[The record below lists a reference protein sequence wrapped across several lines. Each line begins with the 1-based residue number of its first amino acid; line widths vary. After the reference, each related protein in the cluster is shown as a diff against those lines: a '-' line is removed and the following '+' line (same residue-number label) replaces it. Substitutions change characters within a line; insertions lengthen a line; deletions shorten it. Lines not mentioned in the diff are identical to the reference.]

1 MERQVLLRSSKDSS
15 EVNLQNDNNK
25 TTDYSFSSE
34 ENVPPIEQF
43 DDNELSSS
51 LLNCLNGNSPE
62 EKYNDYNECSNV
74 TKTTSTSLSS
84 SSLSSSSSYTS
95 FKEETNVQSQ
105 QENQKNL
112 LTTNR
117 LSTNPFVIL
126 NNVRK
131 RAATAEFEKI
141 ASKVFHDHI
150 SKTDELSNGSSDNT
164 ADEFRI
170 LTDSSL
176 DRERNNFHSQHND
189 EYMLTS
195 KYRMSEESPG
205 ETNF

>member
-15 EVNLQNDNNK
+15 EVNLQNDDNK

-84 SSLSSSSSYTS
+84 SSLSSSS
-95 FKEETNVQSQ
+95 
-105 QENQKNL
+105 
-112 LTTNR
+112 
-117 LSTNPFVIL
+117 
-126 NNVRK
+126 
-131 RAATAEFEKI
+131 
-141 ASKVFHDHI
+141 
-150 SKTDELSNGSSDNT
+150 
-164 ADEFRI
+164 
-170 LTDSSL
+170 
-176 DRERNNFHSQHND
+176 
-189 EYMLTS
+189 
-195 KYRMSEESPG
+195 
-205 ETNF
+205 

>member
-1 MERQVLLRSSKDSS
+1 M
-15 EVNLQNDNNK
+15 
-25 TTDYSFSSE
+25 
-34 ENVPPIEQF
+34 
-43 DDNELSSS
+43 
-51 LLNCLNGNSPE
+51 
-62 EKYNDYNECSNV
+62 
-74 TKTTSTSLSS
+74 
-84 SSLSSSSSYTS
+84 
-95 FKEETNVQSQ
+95 
-105 QENQKNL
+105 
-112 LTTNR
+112 TTNR

-176 DRERNNFHSQHND
+176 DRERNNFHIQHND